1 MGYVVHLL
9 LFRQFGVVDELLGG
23 GQTAIEPRNIE
34 LTARFKELVIVAE
47 MEERLTFIKVVAL
60 GVAGDLVG
68 GEYLVEHTHRE
79 HYLREC
85 HMPFRLIVHKSN
97 TFF

>member
-1 MGYVVHLL
+1 
-9 LFRQFGVVDELLGG
+9 
-23 GQTAIEPRNIE
+23 
-34 LTARFKELVIVAE
+34 
-47 MEERLTFIKVVAL
+47 MEERLVFIKVVAL
-60 GVAGDLVG
+60 GITSNLVG